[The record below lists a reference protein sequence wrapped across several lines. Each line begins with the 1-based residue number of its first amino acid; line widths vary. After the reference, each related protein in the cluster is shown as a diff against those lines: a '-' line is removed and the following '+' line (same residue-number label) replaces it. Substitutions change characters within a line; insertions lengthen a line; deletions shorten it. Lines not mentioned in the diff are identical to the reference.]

1 MFLELR
7 KKESSGRFD
16 LFQDIIIVPN
26 PLTILVQPKN
36 LDKNTGTYLLQ
47 ITVNQRVLNGSE
59 FVEGSEIA
67 FEMFT
72 ASHSTMSF
80 CLQLKH
86 AKSKYETP
94 LVDGPL
100 LY

>member
-7 KKESSGRFD
+7 KKESSGKFD

-47 ITVNQRVLNGSE
+47 ITVNQRVLNGSQ

-72 ASHSTMSF
+72 VFIASHSTM
-80 CLQLKH
+80 
-86 AKSKYETP
+86 
-94 LVDGPL
+94 
-100 LY
+100 

>member
-7 KKESSGRFD
+7 KKESSGKFD

-47 ITVNQRVLNGSE
+47 ITVNQRVLNGSQ

-72 ASHSTMSF
+72 VFIASHSTMSF
-80 CLQLKH
+80 LL
-86 AKSKYETP
+86 AAETRKI
-94 LVDGPL
+94 
-100 LY
+100 